1 MISRRKSYSWHHQCK
16 RSPISAPFKIEVD
29 IKTPREPYIESRIF
43 YVETGMA
50 FALILTIV
58 EVTVF
63 NFGLGVDEPKVLT
76 AENQG
81 FPPSA
86 STDCN
91 CLAFISLKSL

>member
-1 MISRRKSYSWHHQCK
+1 
-16 RSPISAPFKIEVD
+16 
-29 IKTPREPYIESRIF
+29 
-43 YVETGMA
+43 MA

-58 EVTVF
+58 EVTAF